1 MHLKWVILT
10 YHDADGM
17 RTVEVSGPPFVP
29 VDRKSV
35 SDTVFPLFFLPFF
48 PENNKTW
55 KINQLLLWYHLIFIN
70 HLVQLN
76 SIIGLSFGNKTIYR
90 ITALHY
96 TNDTNT

>member
-1 MHLKWVILT
+1 MKNKSIVI
-10 YHDADGM
+10 M
-17 RTVEVSGPPFVP
+17 VSF
-29 VDRKSV
+29 D
-35 SDTVFPLFFLPFF
+35 F
-48 PENNKTW
+48 
-55 KINQLLLWYHLIFIN
+55 IIN

>member
-1 MHLKWVILT
+1 MYQSILRERMHLKWVILT

-48 PENNKTW
+48 PENNQT
-55 KINQLLLWYHLIFIN
+55 
-70 HLVQLN
+70 
-76 SIIGLSFGNKTIYR
+76 
-90 ITALHY
+90 
-96 TNDTNT
+96 